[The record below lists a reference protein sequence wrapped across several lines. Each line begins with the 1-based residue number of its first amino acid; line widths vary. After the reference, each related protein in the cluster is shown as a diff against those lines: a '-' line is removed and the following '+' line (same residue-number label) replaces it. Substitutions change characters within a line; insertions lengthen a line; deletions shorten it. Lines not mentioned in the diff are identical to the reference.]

1 MRKIPPLAAVRVF
14 EAAARH
20 ENFTAAARELG
31 MTQAAVSHQ
40 IRLIEDNLGQ
50 QLFRRERQ
58 RVVLTDA
65 ARRAAGQIGK
75 GLDMI
80 EAAFAEMR
88 ADDDTTLTISTTPTF
103 ANAWLAWRI
112 GRFQMRYPDIAVRL
126 LMQEGLSDLS
136 GDGVDVAVRSG
147 NGVWP
152 GLAADRLMEQNF
164 TPMCSPGFLAA
175 QGGRIL
181 PQDLL
186 GLPLISPHDPS
197 WVCWLRQAGLAQA
210 DEGALQ
216 GVRMDSQANEG
227 HAAMAGQGV
236 AMLTPFFWHQDMS
249 DRRLVQ
255 LFPQV
260 SSLGIAY
267 WFVYPEH
274 RRRTPKIRRFR
285 EWLLAE
291 IGVGAKPEP
300 PIIPPLEDDRGPAPD
315 QKR

>member
-40 IRLIEDNLGQ
+40 IRLIEAHLGQ

-58 RVVLTDA
+58 RVALTDA
-65 ARRAAGQIGK
+65 ARRAAAMLGK
-75 GLDMI
+75 SFDMM

-88 ADDDTTLTISTTPTF
+88 ADDESTLTISTTPTF
-103 ANAWLAWRI
+103 ANTWLAWRI
-112 GRFQMRYPDIAVRL
+112 GRFQMRFPDIAVRL
-126 LMQEGLSDLS
+126 LMQEGLADFS

-147 NGVWP
+147 YGVWP
-152 GLAADRLMEQNF
+152 DLAAHRLIEQDF
-164 TPMCSPGFLAA
+164 TPMCSPAFLAA

-181 PQDLL
+181 AEDLL
-186 GLPLISPHDPS
+186 RLPLISPHDPS
-197 WVCWLRQAGLAQA
+197 WACWLQHAGLTRT
-210 DEGALQ
+210 DEAGLQ

-236 AMLTPFFWHQDMS
+236 AMLTPFFWHQDMAE
-249 DRRLVQ
+249 RRLVQ

-260 SSLGIAY
+260 SSLGMAY
-267 WFVYPEH
+267 WIVYPDH
-274 RRRTPKIRRFR
+274 RRRSRKIRRFC
-285 EWLLAE
+285 EWLMAE
-291 IGVGAKPEP
+291 IGA
-300 PIIPPLEDDRGPAPD
+300 LEQAEMA
-315 QKR
+315 

>member
-40 IRLIEDNLGQ
+40 IRLIETYLGQ
-50 QLFRRERQ
+50 QVFRRERQ

-65 ARRAAGQIGK
+65 ARRVASRIGK

-80 EAAFAEMR
+80 EAGFAEMR
-88 ADDDTTLTISTTPTF
+88 VDDDSTLTISTTPTF

-112 GRFQMRYPDIAVRL
+112 GRFQMRYPDMAVRL
-126 LMQEGLSDLS
+126 LMQEGLADLS
-136 GDGVDVAVRSG
+136 GDGVDVAVRLGHGS
-147 NGVWP
+147 WP
-152 GLAADRLMEQNF
+152 DLAAHRLIEQDF
-164 TPMCSPGFLAA
+164 TPMCSPGFLAD
-175 QGGRIL
+175 QGGHIR
-181 PQDLL
+181 PEDLL
-186 GLPLISPHDPS
+186 RLPLISPHDPS
-197 WVCWLRQAGLAQA
+197 WTCWLQQAGLMQVG
-210 DEGALQ
+210 EPALQ

-249 DRRLVQ
+249 DRRLVK

-260 SSLGIAY
+260 SSLGAAY
-267 WFVYPEH
+267 WLVYPEH

-285 EWLLAE
+285 EWLQAE
-291 IGVGAKPEP
+291 IGVGAKPVQ
-300 PIIPPLEDDRGPAPD
+300 A
-315 QKR
+315 

>member
-40 IRLIEDNLGQ
+40 IRLIEDHLGQ

-58 RVVLTDA
+58 RVILTDA
-65 ARRAAGQIGK
+65 ARRAAAGIGK
-75 GLDMI
+75 GLDTI
-80 EAAFAEMR
+80 EAAFADMR
-88 ADDDTTLTISTTPTF
+88 SDDESTLTISTTHTF

-112 GRFQMRYPDIAVRL
+112 GGFQMQYPDIAVRL
-126 LMQEGLSDLS
+126 LVQDGLANFS
-136 GDGVDVAVRSG
+136 GDGADMAVRLG
-147 NGVWP
+147 YGPWP
-152 GLAADRLMEQNF
+152 DLATHRLMEYDF

-175 QGGRIL
+175 RGGHIR
-181 PQDLL
+181 PEDLL
-186 GLPLISPHDPS
+186 RLPRISPHAQS
-197 WVCWLRQAGLAQA
+197 WACWLQEAGLAQA
-210 DEGALQ
+210 GDASPQ
-216 GVRMDSQANEG
+216 GLLMDSQANES

-260 SSLGIAY
+260 SSLGMAY
-267 WFVYPEH
+267 WIVYPEH
-274 RRRTPKIRRFR
+274 RRRNRKVRRFC

-291 IGVGAKPEP
+291 IGVKSVKEP
-300 PIIPPLEDDRGPAPD
+300 L
-315 QKR
+315 

>member
-40 IRLIEDNLGQ
+40 IRLIETHLGQ
-50 QLFRRERQ
+50 QMFRRERQ
-58 RVVLTDA
+58 RVALTDA
-65 ARRAAGQIGK
+65 ARRAAADIGK

-80 EAAFAEMR
+80 EAAFAEIR
-88 ADDDTTLTISTTPTF
+88 ADDDATLTISTTPTF
-103 ANAWLAWRI
+103 ANTWLAWRI

-126 LMQEGLSDLS
+126 LMQEGLADFA
-136 GDGVDVAVRSG
+136 GDGIDVAVRSG
-147 NGVWP
+147 YGSWP
-152 GLAADRLMEQNF
+152 DLAAHRLIEQDF

-175 QGGRIL
+175 QGGHID

-186 GLPLISPHDPS
+186 RLPLISPHDPS
-197 WVCWLRQAGLAQA
+197 WACWLQHAGLAQA
-210 DEGALQ
+210 GEVPLQ

-236 AMLTPFFWHQDMS
+236 AMLTPFFWHQDMA
-249 DRRLVQ
+249 DGRLVQ

-260 SSLGIAY
+260 SSLGVAYWIAY
-267 WFVYPEH
+267 PDH
-274 RRRTPKIRRFR
+274 RRRTRKIRRFC

-291 IGVGAKPEP
+291 IGVSGK
-300 PIIPPLEDDRGPAPD
+300 PD
-315 QKR
+315 QG

>member
-1 MRKIPPLAAVRVF
+1 MLRIPPLAAVRVF

-40 IRLIEDNLGQ
+40 IRLIEAHLGQ

-58 RVVLTDA
+58 RVSLTDA
-65 ARRAAGQIGK
+65 ARRAAADLGK

-80 EAAFAEMR
+80 EGAFAHMR
-88 ADDDTTLTISTTPTF
+88 ADDEATLTISTTPTF

-126 LMQEGLSDLS
+126 LMQEGLADFS

-147 NGVWP
+147 YGIWP
-152 GLAADRLMEQNF
+152 DVTVHRLMEQDF
-164 TPMCSPGFLAA
+164 TPMCSPDFLAA
-175 QGGRIL
+175 NSGQIRAE
-181 PQDLL
+181 DLL
-186 GLPLISPHDPS
+186 RLPLISPQDPS
-197 WVCWLRQAGLAQA
+197 WTCWLQQAGLAQA
-210 DEGALQ
+210 GHEHLP

-236 AMLTPFFWHQDMS
+236 AMLTPFFWHRAMT

-260 SSLGIAY
+260 STLGMAY
-267 WFVYPEH
+267 WLVYPDH
-274 RRRTPKIRRFR
+274 RGRARKIGRFR

-291 IGVGAKPEP
+291 IGTTGTSP
-300 PIIPPLEDDRGPAPD
+300 PHADWPFPTPAA
-315 QKR
+315 

>member
-40 IRLIEDNLGQ
+40 IRLIETYLGQ
-50 QLFRRERQ
+50 QVFRRERQ

-65 ARRAAGQIGK
+65 ARRVASRIGK

-80 EAAFAEMR
+80 EAGFAEMR
-88 ADDDTTLTISTTPTF
+88 VDDDSTLTISTTPTF

-112 GRFQMRYPDIAVRL
+112 GRFQMRYPDMAVRL
-126 LMQEGLSDLS
+126 LMQEGLADLS
-136 GDGVDVAVRSG
+136 GDGVDVAVRLGHGS
-147 NGVWP
+147 WP
-152 GLAADRLMEQNF
+152 DLAAHRLIEQDF
-164 TPMCSPGFLAA
+164 TPMCSPGFLAD
-175 QGGRIL
+175 QGGHIR
-181 PQDLL
+181 PEDLL
-186 GLPLISPHDPS
+186 RLPLISPHDPS
-197 WVCWLRQAGLAQA
+197 WTCWLQQAGLMQVG
-210 DEGALQ
+210 EPALQ

-249 DRRLVQ
+249 DRRLVK

-260 SSLGIAY
+260 SSLGAAY
-267 WFVYPEH
+267 RLVYPEH
-274 RRRTPKIRRFR
+274 RRRTTKIRRFR

-291 IGVGAKPEP
+291 IGVGAKPVQ
-300 PIIPPLEDDRGPAPD
+300 A
-315 QKR
+315 

>member
-1 MRKIPPLAAVRVF
+1 MRRIPPLAAVRVF

-40 IRLIEDNLGQ
+40 IRLLETYLGQ

-65 ARRAAGQIGK
+65 ARRVASRIGK

-88 ADDDTTLTISTTPTF
+88 VDDDSTLTISTTPTF

-112 GRFQMRYPDIAVRL
+112 GRFQMRYPDMAVRL
-126 LMQEGLSDLS
+126 MMQEGLADLT
-136 GDGVDVAVRSG
+136 GDGVDVAVRLGRGS
-147 NGVWP
+147 WP
-152 GLAADRLMEQNF
+152 DLAAHRLIEHDF

-175 QGGRIL
+175 QGGRIR
-181 PQDLL
+181 PEDLL
-186 GLPLISPHDPS
+186 CLPLISPHDPS
-197 WVCWLRQAGLAQA
+197 WTCWLQEAGLMQPGEA
-210 DEGALQ
+210 ALQ

-236 AMLTPFFWHQDMS
+236 AMLTPFFWQQDMA

-260 SSLGIAY
+260 SSLGAAY
-267 WFVYPEH
+267 WIVYPEH
-274 RRRTPKIRRFR
+274 RRRTPKIRRFC

-291 IGVGAKPEP
+291 IGVSAKP
-300 PIIPPLEDDRGPAPD
+300 GQA
-315 QKR
+315 

>member
-40 IRLIEDNLGQ
+40 IRLIETYLGQ
-50 QLFRRERQ
+50 QVFRRERQ

-65 ARRAAGQIGK
+65 ARRVASRIGK

-80 EAAFAEMR
+80 EAGFAEMR
-88 ADDDTTLTISTTPTF
+88 VDDDSTLTISTTPTF

-112 GRFQMRYPDIAVRL
+112 GRFQMRYPDMAVRL
-126 LMQEGLSDLS
+126 LMQEGLADLS
-136 GDGVDVAVRSG
+136 GDGVDVAVRLGHGS
-147 NGVWP
+147 WP
-152 GLAADRLMEQNF
+152 DLAAHRLIEQDF
-164 TPMCSPGFLAA
+164 TPMCSPGFLAD
-175 QGGRIL
+175 QGGHIR
-181 PQDLL
+181 PEDLL
-186 GLPLISPHDPS
+186 RLPLISPHDPS
-197 WVCWLRQAGLAQA
+197 WTCWLQQAGLMQVG
-210 DEGALQ
+210 EPALQ

-249 DRRLVQ
+249 DRRLVK

-260 SSLGIAY
+260 SSLGAAY
-267 WFVYPEH
+267 WLVYPEH

-291 IGVGAKPEP
+291 IGVGAKPVQ
-300 PIIPPLEDDRGPAPD
+300 A
-315 QKR
+315 

>member
-40 IRLIEDNLGQ
+40 IRLLETYLGQ

-58 RVVLTDA
+58 RVVLTDT
-65 ARRAAGQIGK
+65 ARRVASRIGK

-88 ADDDTTLTISTTPTF
+88 VDDDGTLTISTTPTF

-112 GRFQMRYPDIAVRL
+112 GRFQMRYPDMAVRL
-126 LMQEGLSDLS
+126 MMQEGLADLA
-136 GDGVDVAVRSG
+136 GDGVDVAVRLGRGS
-147 NGVWP
+147 WP
-152 GLAADRLMEQNF
+152 DLAAHRLIEQDF

-175 QGGRIL
+175 QGGRIR
-181 PQDLL
+181 PGDLL
-186 GLPLISPHDPS
+186 RLPLVSPHDPS
-197 WVCWLRQAGLAQA
+197 WTCWLQEAGLMQPGEA
-210 DEGALQ
+210 ALQ

-236 AMLTPFFWHQDMS
+236 AMLTPFFWQQDMA

-260 SSLGIAY
+260 SSLGAAY
-267 WFVYPEH
+267 WIVYPEH
-274 RRRTPKIRRFR
+274 RRRTPKIRRFS
-285 EWLLAE
+285 EWLQAE
-291 IGVGAKPEP
+291 IGVSAKP
-300 PIIPPLEDDRGPAPD
+300 GQA
-315 QKR
+315 

>member
-40 IRLIEDNLGQ
+40 IRLIEDHLGQ
-50 QLFRRERQ
+50 LLFRRERQ
-58 RVVLTDA
+58 RVALTDA
-65 ARRAAGQIGK
+65 ARRAAATIGT

-80 EAAFAEMR
+80 ESAFAEMR
-88 ADDDTTLTISTTPTF
+88 GDDEATLTISTTPTF

-126 LMQEGLSDLS
+126 LMQEGLADFS

-147 NGVWP
+147 HGDWP
-152 GLAADRLMEQNF
+152 DLAAHRLIEQDF

-175 QGGRIL
+175 QGGDIQ

-186 GLPLISPHDPS
+186 RLPLISPHDPS
-197 WVCWLRQAGLAQA
+197 WACWLQQAGLAQTEA
-210 DEGALQ
+210 RALH
-216 GVRMDSQANEG
+216 GIRMDSQANEG
-227 HAAMAGQGV
+227 HAAIAGQGI
-236 AMLTPFFWHQDMS
+236 AMLTPFFWKQDMS

-260 SSLGIAY
+260 SSLGMAY
-267 WFVYPEH
+267 WIAYPEH
-274 RRRTPKIRRFR
+274 RRRTRKIRRFC

-291 IGVGAKPEP
+291 IGIAS
-300 PIIPPLEDDRGPAPD
+300 
-315 QKR
+315 Q

>member
-40 IRLIEDNLGQ
+40 IRLIEDHLGQ
-50 QLFRRERQ
+50 RLFRRERQ

-65 ARRAAGQIGK
+65 ARRAASGLAK
-75 GLDMI
+75 GLDII
-80 EAAFAEMR
+80 EAAFADMR
-88 ADDDTTLTISTTPTF
+88 LDDEAMLTISTTPTF
-103 ANAWLAWRI
+103 ANSWLAWRI

-126 LMQEGLSDLS
+126 LTQETLADFA

-147 NGVWP
+147 YGSWP
-152 GLAADRLMEQNF
+152 DLTSHRVMEQDF
-164 TPMCSPGFLAA
+164 TPMCSPKFLAA
-175 QGGRIL
+175 QKGVIR
-181 PQDLL
+181 PEDLL

-197 WVCWLRQAGLAQA
+197 WACWLDQAGLAQA
-210 DEGALQ
+210 GEAPLP

-236 AMLTPFFWHQDMS
+236 AMLTPFFWQQDMS
-249 DRRLVQ
+249 EGRLVR

-260 SSLGIAY
+260 SSLGMAY
-267 WFVYPEH
+267 WIVYPDH
-274 RRRTPKIRRFR
+274 RRRLRKIRRFC

-291 IGVGAKPEP
+291 VGMKYRPEP
-300 PIIPPLEDDRGPAPD
+300 A
-315 QKR
+315 

>member
-40 IRLIEDNLGQ
+40 IRLIETYLGQ
-50 QLFRRERQ
+50 QVFRRERQ

-65 ARRAAGQIGK
+65 ARRVASRIGK

-80 EAAFAEMR
+80 EAGFAEMR
-88 ADDDTTLTISTTPTF
+88 VDDDSTLTISTTPTF

-112 GRFQMRYPDIAVRL
+112 GRFQMRYPDMAVRL
-126 LMQEGLSDLS
+126 LMQEGLADLS
-136 GDGVDVAVRSG
+136 GDGVDVAVRLGHGS
-147 NGVWP
+147 WP
-152 GLAADRLMEQNF
+152 DLAAHRLIEQDF
-164 TPMCSPGFLAA
+164 TPMCSPGFLAD
-175 QGGRIL
+175 QGGHIR
-181 PQDLL
+181 PEDLL
-186 GLPLISPHDPS
+186 RLPLISPHDPS
-197 WVCWLRQAGLAQA
+197 WTCWLQQAGLMQVG
-210 DEGALQ
+210 EPALQ

-249 DRRLVQ
+249 DRRLVK

-260 SSLGIAY
+260 SSLGAAY
-267 WFVYPEH
+267 WLVYPEH

-285 EWLLAE
+285 EWLQ
-291 IGVGAKPEP
+291 IGRAHV
-300 PIIPPLEDDRGPAPD
+300 
-315 QKR
+315 

>member
-20 ENFTAAARELG
+20 ENFTAAAHELG

-40 IRLIEDNLGQ
+40 IRAIETHLGQ

-65 ARRAAGQIGK
+65 ARRAAANLGK

-88 ADDDTTLTISTTPTF
+88 ADDEGTLTISTTPTF

-112 GRFQMRYPDIAVRL
+112 GRFQMCYPDIAVRL
-126 LMQEGLSDLS
+126 LMQEGLADFA
-136 GDGVDVAVRSG
+136 GDGIDVAVRSG
-147 NGVWP
+147 YGPWP
-152 GLAADRLMEQNF
+152 DLATHRLMEQDF
-164 TPMCSPGFLAA
+164 TPMCSPAFLAA
-175 QGGRIL
+175 QGGQIL
-181 PQDLL
+181 VEDLL
-186 GLPLISPHDPS
+186 RLPLISPHDPS
-197 WVCWLRQAGLAQA
+197 WACWLQQAGLTRA
-210 DEGALQ
+210 DEASLQ

-236 AMLTPFFWHQDMS
+236 AMLTPFFWHQDMAEK
-249 DRRLVQ
+249 RLVQ

-260 SSLGIAY
+260 SSLGMAYWIAY
-267 WFVYPEH
+267 PDH
-274 RRRTPKIRRFR
+274 RRRSRKIRRFC

-291 IGVGAKPEP
+291 IGTFRQPS
-300 PIIPPLEDDRGPAPD
+300 
-315 QKR
+315 